1 MIGPTHSAAQPAS
14 ASYRKNALPVALA
27 LALTALLCGCQPDL
41 VVGKWECLQSEA
53 DNVGATSE
61 PVAAPWSSGFEN
73 AFCDYGAPAG
83 FCYAAERASYEI
95 VSSPVRSGERAAAF
109 SVVSDG
115 EFDGMQ
121 ARCVRQGELPD
132 AAYYSAFFLIPMAP
146 SAATNWNLMHF
157 RSGDRGPMHGVWDV
171 SLELQTDG
179 SFQVYVFDHLRMLTR
194 TTSGVPAVPI
204 GSWFQLEVY
213 FARATDSRGEFTV
226 YQDGQL
232 ALALEGLVTDDARY
246 GQWYVGNLAH
256 SLTPAESTL
265 YVDDVSVSLTR
276 P

>member
-1 MIGPTHSAAQPAS
+1 M
-14 ASYRKNALPVALA
+14 
-27 LALTALLCGCQPDL
+27 
-41 VVGKWECLQSEA
+41 VGKWECLPSDVE
-53 DNVGATSE
+53 NVQATSE

-73 AFCDYGAPAG
+73 SFCDYRAPAG

-95 VSSPVRSGERAAAF
+95 VTSPVHSGERAAAF

-115 EFDGMQ
+115 EFDGIQ

-132 AAYYSAFFLIPMAP
+132 AAYYSAFFLIPKAP

-157 RSGDRGPMHGVWDV
+157 RSGDRGPLHGLWDV
-171 SLELQTDG
+171 SLELHADG
-179 SFQVYVFDHLRMLTR
+179 SIQVYVFDHLRMLR
-194 TTSGVPAVPI
+194 RATSGVPAVPI
-204 GSWFQLEVY
+204 GSWFQLEAY
-213 FARATDSRGEFTV
+213 FKRSTENLGEFAV

-232 ALALEGLVTDDARY
+232 ALALEGLVTDDSRY

-276 P
+276 R